1 MRDIKFNSKAYEEFI
16 EWAETDRDIYDKIK
30 ILVKDISRDPFKG
43 LGKPEPLKHELR
55 GYWSRRIT
63 KEHRLVY
70 KVEGDTLTILSM
82 FGHYSN

>member
-1 MRDIKFNSKAYEEFI
+1 MGKPMKNLLNGQKPIKTYS
-16 EWAETDRDIYDKIK
+16 KIK
-30 ILVKDISRDPFKG
+30 TLLKDISRDPFKG

-70 KVEGDTLTILSM
+70 KVEGDMLTILSM
-82 FGHYSN
+82 FGHYSD